1 MVKGTNTA
9 KQIERLREHIR
20 RHEYLYYVLDEP
32 EISDIKFDR
41 MMKELQ
47 QLESAHPELVTP
59 DSPSQR
65 VGGAPRNGVE
75 TRQHSPAMMSLDN
88 TYSTEDLEEFDRRVR
103 ERYGRSRID
112 YVAEHKF
119 DGLSISLVYE
129 GGVLTRGVTR
139 GDGTTGEDV
148 TPNVRTI
155 RSIPLRVDPAELK
168 KLHLPANFEVRG
180 EIIMPLRGFEELKQM
195 EDEQAGKRFSNPRSA
210 AAGSVRVLDSEITR
224 TRRLDFFAYLLLVG
238 GRVPTRLH
246 SEALEAMR
254 ELHFRISPDWRLC
267 HSLDEVKK
275 YIDSWEGKREKLPY
289 EIDGIV
295 IKVNEIAMQQEL
307 GFTSKA
313 PRWAV
318 AYKYPARQETT
329 AVNDVIFQVGRTGTL
344 TPVAVLEPVEVGGV
358 TVSRS
363 TLHNMDEIERLGL
376 RIGDS
381 VIVER
386 AGEVIPHVI
395 KVVKEGKPRREI
407 AVPERCPEC
416 GSKIHKDPE
425 EVACRCVNAS
435 CPAKRKESLLH
446 FAGRH
451 AMNIDGLGEKIVDQL
466 VDKGLVN
473 DFADLYEL
481 KPEDVA
487 ALERMA
493 EKSAQNLL
501 NEIKASKN
509 NSLARLIYALGMRF
523 VGERTGQLLADHFA
537 SLPKLAEATVEE
549 LVDVPEV
556 GPKVAQSIADFFSE
570 PANQKLVRRLKDEG
584 LKMTEKRQAPEDTR
598 FAGKTFVF
606 TGALA
611 RRSRDEAG
619 AEVVRHGGK
628 VSGSVSKLTDYVVV
642 GSDPGSKADKSRS
655 LGVTILNEDDF
666 EKLLAGKLQVSQKT
680 SKSAKGSPKSK
691 QNERAQRSSK
701 ESKTKGPKSTSR
713 KAPKHSLCGVPSSP
727 SLAFREKL
735 RS

>member
-1 MVKGTNTA
+1 MVKSTNAA

-32 EISDIKFDR
+32 EISDIKFDQ

-47 QLESAHPELVTP
+47 QLEAAHPELVTP

-65 VGGAPRNGVE
+65 VGGAPRKGVE

-103 ERYGRSRID
+103 ELSGRSRID

-155 RSIPLRVDPAELK
+155 RSIPLRADPAELK
-168 KLHLPANFEVRG
+168 KLHLPANFEVSG
-180 EIIMPLRGFEELKQM
+180 EIMMPLRGFEELNQM
-195 EDEQAGKRFSNPRSA
+195 QDEQGGKRFSNPRSA

-224 TRRLDFFAYLLLVG
+224 TRRLDFFAYLLLAG
-238 GRVPTRLH
+238 GRIPTRLH
-246 SEALEAMR
+246 SESLESLR
-254 ELHFRISPDWRLC
+254 KLHFRISPDWRLC

-275 YIDSWEGKREKLPY
+275 FIDSWEAKREKLPY

-295 IKVNEIAMQQEL
+295 IKVNEIGMQQEL

-329 AVNDVIFQVGRTGTL
+329 VVNDVKFQVGRTGTL
-344 TPVAVLEPVEVGGV
+344 TPVAMLEPVQVGGV
-358 TVSRS
+358 IVARS

-376 RIGDS
+376 RIGDT

-386 AGEVIPHVI
+386 AGDVIPHVM
-395 KVVKEGKPRREI
+395 KVVKEGNPRREI
-407 AVPERCPEC
+407 VIPDRCPEC

-425 EVACRCVNAS
+425 EVAYRCVNAS
-435 CPAKRKESLLH
+435 CPAKRRESLLH

-466 VDKGLVN
+466 VDKGLVK

-481 KPEDVA
+481 KQEDVA
-487 ALERMA
+487 ALDRMA
-493 EKSAQNLL
+493 EKSARNLL
-501 NEIKASKN
+501 EEIKASKS

-523 VGERTGQLLADHFA
+523 VGERTAQLLADHFA
-537 SLPKLAEATVEE
+537 SLPKLAKATEEE
-549 LVDVPEV
+549 LVEVSEV
-556 GPKVAQSIADFFSE
+556 GPKVAHSIADFFSE
-570 PANQKLVRRLKDEG
+570 PANQKLIKRLEVEG
-584 LKMTEKRQAPEDTR
+584 LKMTGNRQAPEDTR
-598 FAGKTFVF
+598 FAGMSFVF
-606 TGALA
+606 TGALM
-611 RRSRDEAG
+611 RRSREEAG
-619 AEVVRHGGK
+619 AEVMRHGGK
-628 VSGSVSKLTDYVVV
+628 VSSSVSKLTSFVVV
-642 GSDPGSKADKSRS
+642 GSDPGSKHDKARS
-655 LGVTILNEDDF
+655 LGVTILTEDDF
-666 EKLLAGKLQVSQKT
+666 EKLLAGKLPTSSDKSQST
-680 SKSAKGSPKSK
+680 KGSPKSK
-691 QNERAQRSSK
+691 QNGRAKQNSTAPREPKSSQSKKSPQRSM
-701 ESKTKGPKSTSR
+701 
-713 KAPKHSLCGVPSSP
+713 
-727 SLAFREKL
+727 F
-735 RS
+735 